1 MTALGD
7 VLRER
12 RETPDE
18 LEVAQG
24 KIPIVAKIGFNDGRL
39 ELRREAGS
47 KTNMILVMPGD
58 LLVSGINAAKGAIAI
73 YGAENERPAA
83 ATIHYSAYEVI
94 AEKSDINYL
103 WLYLRSSSFRSIL
116 LEALPGGIKTELRAK
131 RLLPIEV
138 PLPPLD
144 EQRRIV
150 ARIEALASKVMKAND
165 LVEQI
170 VAETDA
176 VLQSKLHDIFVT
188 RAKQWKQSELGSLVL
203 MDDKQVD
210 PTLPQFCNMP
220 HISGE
225 NMESSTCRLLP
236 YRTAAED
243 GVKSGKY
250 LFSPGT
256 VLYSKIRPYLRK
268 AVFVDFQGVCSADVY
283 PIRCVNGEI
292 DPHFLKW
299 ALIAA
304 PFTEYANRLSG
315 RTRMPKLNRKQLNS
329 FVLSYPSLSEQK
341 RISAHLDKVQ
351 AKMCE
356 VKDVQEVRKE
366 ELNALMPSILD
377 KAFKDEL

>member
-150 ARIEALASKVMKAND
+150 ARIEGLATKVEAAHRLK
-165 LVEQI
+165 ETTKY
-170 VAETDA
+170 ETDRFWK
-176 VLQSKLHDIFVT
+176 VLSQMARSTPYAEK
-188 RAKQWKQSELGSLVL
+188 ELGEIVEFLDGRRIPLRKADREKRRGPYPYYGASGIIDYI
-203 MDDKQVD
+203 DDYLFD
-210 PTLPQFCNMP
+210 
-220 HISGE
+220 E
-225 NMESSTCRLLP
+225 DLLLLS
-236 YRTAAED
+236 ED
-243 GVKSGKY
+243 GANLVNRSTPIAFIASGKY
-250 LFSPGT
+250 WVNNHAH
-256 VLYSKIRPYLRK
+256 VLKPL
-268 AVFVDFQGVCSADVY
+268 ANVVDLYFLAYALADY
-283 PIRCVNGEI
+283 
-292 DPHFLKW
+292 
-299 ALIAA
+299 
-304 PFTEYANRLSG
+304 
-315 RTRMPKLNRKQLNS
+315 
-329 FVLSYPSLSEQK
+329 
-341 RISAHLDKVQ
+341 
-351 AKMCE
+351 
-356 VKDVQEVRKE
+356 DVG
-366 ELNALMPSILD
+366 ELNFASLVSV
-377 KAFKDEL
+377 KN